1 MRLRRLMVGT
11 AVLAMTAATF
21 AITPGTASAASG
33 TFYGTLSGTLQAPP
47 EIDEPTRAE
56 TEKALRAFEDKVR
69 VIIDTKAASQVD
81 DVAEDLKTDGD
92 RVVLEEAAESFLV
105 AIVDKADVAQLKKEP
120 EVESVKV
127 DTLTF
132 PTLLTSTKVIGADK
146 VHAAGVTGSG
156 LTVAVI
162 DTGVDRNHPFLKDRI
177 VAEAC
182 FSTADIRDIAFSLC
196 PNHRAEQVG
205 AGSADA
211 ETANCYSLLQ
221 PGNLCSHG
229 THVAGIAA
237 GKLTSGAPA
246 DGVAP
251 GASIIAIQ
259 AFSKIYDPASCGGW
273 DNIPC
278 VGAYQS
284 NIRQAV
290 AHVETLTSAH
300 KIAAANLSLGGGS
313 SATDCDRLPNGQE
326 TFPEAA
332 SLRAKGVATVVSSG
346 NEHTVGAVSWPAC
359 VSSVVTVGATDD
371 NDAVA
376 PFSNQGKQ
384 LELFAPG
391 VGVTSSVPSGD
402 WWKRKSNNTYASY
415 SGTSMAAP
423 HVAGAFALL
432 RQKKP
437 TASVDELLTLLRN
450 TGKPITYDSFATID
464 GERIATKVTTP
475 RIDLWAALNPAPT
488 TPTPTPTTTPSTT
501 PSVTP
506 TVTPTATPT
515 VTPTTKPTPTA
526 TPTTKPTATAK
537 PTSTPTPTA
546 TPKPTPTP
554 TATGKS
560 PSNVNPIPV
569 PDLCGRG
576 KGKTALTAAQWAA
589 EFHKKPGKFT
599 DKTLICYLSLSQN
612 GSKVFPEATDS
623 NSLAKAYKV
632 LKGKSARAALD
643 RELLAAWLN
652 WAHGVYNG
660 SAKVHGTTTLKSA
673 VAVAEKHRLDTKAT
687 AAQISGAA
695 KYLSAYVNKAK

>member
-1 MRLRRLMVGT
+1 MVGT
-11 AVLAMTAATF
+11 AVLAVTATTF
-21 AITPGTASAASG
+21 AMTPGTASAVSGPLSG
-33 TFYGTLSGTLQAPP
+33 TVSGPLSGTLQAPP
-47 EIDEPTRAE
+47 EHDETTRAE
-56 TEKALRAFEDKVR
+56 AEKALKAFEGKVR

-81 DVAEDLKTDGD
+81 DVAKDLKADGD
-92 RVVLEEAAESFLV
+92 KVLMEETSESFLV
-105 AIVDKADVAQLKKEP
+105 AIVDKADVSQLKKEP

-127 DTLTF
+127 DKVTL
-132 PTLLTSTKVIGADK
+132 PSLLSSTKVIGADK
-146 VHAAGVTGSG
+146 AHTAGVTGTG
-156 LTVAVI
+156 QAIAIL
-162 DTGVDRNHPFLKDRI
+162 DTGIDRDHPFLKDQI
-177 VAEAC
+177 AAEAC
-182 FSTADIRDIAFSLC
+182 FSTFAIKDFAVPLC
-196 PNHRAEQVG
+196 PGLKQEKIGEG
-205 AGSADA
+205 AADA
-211 ETANCYSLLQ
+211 ETFACYDEWNG
-221 PGNLCSHG
+221 GNLCSHG
-229 THVAGIAA
+229 SHVAGIAA
-237 GKLTSGAPA
+237 GKLTGGAPA

-251 GASIIAIQ
+251 GAKIIAIQ
-259 AFSKIYDPASCGGW
+259 VFSKIYDPRACGGS

-278 VGAYQS
+278 VGAYAS
-284 NIRQAV
+284 NIRQAL
-290 AHVETLTSAH
+290 AHVENLTSQH
-300 KIAAANLSLGGGS
+300 KIAAANLSLGGGTS
-313 SATDCDRLPNGQE
+313 STDCDVENGQQ
-326 TFPEAA
+326 TLPEAA

-346 NEHTVGAVSWPAC
+346 NESTVGAVSWPAC

-391 VGVTSSVPSGD
+391 VGVTSSVPSDD
-402 WWKRKSNNTYASY
+402 WWKRKGNNTYDSY

-437 TASVDELLTLLRN
+437 NASVDELLTLLRN
-450 TGKPITYDSFATID
+450 TGKPITYDSFVTID
-464 GERIATKVTTP
+464 RERIATKVTTP

-488 TPTPTPTTTPSTT
+488 TPTPTPTTTPSAT
-501 PSVTP
+501 PSGTP

-515 VTPTTKPTPTA
+515 VTPTTKPTSTPTA
-526 TPTTKPTATAK
+526 TPTTKPTQTA
-537 PTSTPTPTA
+537 TPTPTA

-554 TATGKS
+554 TATGKN

-660 SAKVHGTTTLKSA
+660 SSKVHGATTLKSA
-673 VAVAEKHRLDTKAT
+673 VAVAEKHRLNTKAT